1 MKRIFFTAAMLLALV
16 SCDTQR
22 NGTEAT
28 EAATDPQ
35 EVAVHDLAYVQVEA
49 VLSQCDLYQTEG
61 IALKEKTEKAQQS
74 WARKEQNFSYEMAQL
89 QEKYQKG
96 LITTANAQST
106 EQDIQRR
113 VAAYQSQAQKE
124 AQTLDEENFV
134 FSNRAQDLLRRAVRS
149 LNTDGR
155 YKMIVNANALIEAD
169 TTLDIT
175 PAVLQEVN
183 RLYALEKKEK

>member
-35 EVAVHDLAYVQVEA
+35 EVAAHDLAYVQVEA

>member
-1 MKRIFFTAAMLLALV
+1 MKRILLTATMLLALI

-22 NGTEAT
+22 NGAETTETAN
-28 EAATDPQ
+28 ESQ
-35 EVAVHDLAYVQVEA
+35 EVVAHDLAYVQVEA
-49 VLSQCDLYQTEG
+49 VLSQSDLYLKEG
-61 IALKEKTEKAQQS
+61 VALKEKTEKAQQS

-134 FSNRAQDLLRRAVRS
+134 FSNRAQDLLRRAVQS
-149 LNTDGR
+149 LNSDGR

-169 TTLDIT
+169 STLDIT

-183 RLYALEKKEK
+183 RLYALEKAEK